1 MNYQQA
7 CQILGISPGTDFRD
21 IKKKYR
27 KLMSALHPDVHISAR
42 SRYHYN
48 VQEINIAYAL
58 LKEASLK
65 DSGATCL
72 SGGHQPGGKKK
83 ASGAAVYSV
92 WDAPVNENAYRER
105 NIYYYE
111 EDREGQVIGD
121 FCIARGKYFWQT
133 EEEFPLFLRSILQCS
148 KELLDEADTAL
159 GRLKSPSKRTLIQAE
174 LSYLLAQQFVHA
186 APLLPAFAAK
196 TEQDPKGRF
205 LYYFPT
211 MLEFNGRALYPGE
224 VLSPGRLK
232 GHRLY
237 LTDGSGNELGYLS
250 FLDDRL
256 YYILIPLFE
265 QRKACVRIQA
275 ADPKASDGS
284 KHKISH
290 RSRAGYQSLHLWLRL
305 KEDASPLPP
314 ENLNLKIS
322 RLLEQYKNAPS

>member
-65 DSGATCL
+65 DSGA
-72 SGGHQPGGKKK
+72 
-83 ASGAAVYSV
+83 AVDSV

-159 GRLKSPSKRTLIQAE
+159 GRLKSPSKRTLIQA
-174 LSYLLAQQFVHA
+174 
-186 APLLPAFAAK
+186 
-196 TEQDPKGRF
+196 
-205 LYYFPT
+205 
-211 MLEFNGRALYPGE
+211 
-224 VLSPGRLK
+224 
-232 GHRLY
+232 
-237 LTDGSGNELGYLS
+237 
-250 FLDDRL
+250 
-256 YYILIPLFE
+256 
-265 QRKACVRIQA
+265 

-284 KHKISH
+284 KHMISH

-314 ENLNLKIS
+314 ENLNLQIS

>member
-65 DSGATCL
+65 DSGA
-72 SGGHQPGGKKK
+72 
-83 ASGAAVYSV
+83 AVDSV

-159 GRLKSPSKRTLIQAE
+159 GRLKSPSKRTLIQAAE
-174 LSYLLAQQFVHA
+174 
-186 APLLPAFAAK
+186 
-196 TEQDPKGRF
+196 
-205 LYYFPT
+205 
-211 MLEFNGRALYPGE
+211 
-224 VLSPGRLK
+224 
-232 GHRLY
+232 
-237 LTDGSGNELGYLS
+237 
-250 FLDDRL
+250 
-256 YYILIPLFE
+256 
-265 QRKACVRIQA
+265 
-275 ADPKASDGS
+275 PKASDGS
-284 KHKISH
+284 KHIISH

-314 ENLNLKIS
+314 ENLNLQIS

>member
-7 CQILGISPGTDFRD
+7 CQILGVSPGTDFRD

-65 DSGATCL
+65 DSGA
-72 SGGHQPGGKKK
+72 
-83 ASGAAVYSV
+83 AVDSV

-159 GRLKSPSKRTLIQAE
+159 GRLKSPSKRTLIQA
-174 LSYLLAQQFVHA
+174 
-186 APLLPAFAAK
+186 
-196 TEQDPKGRF
+196 
-205 LYYFPT
+205 
-211 MLEFNGRALYPGE
+211 
-224 VLSPGRLK
+224 
-232 GHRLY
+232 
-237 LTDGSGNELGYLS
+237 
-250 FLDDRL
+250 
-256 YYILIPLFE
+256 
-265 QRKACVRIQA
+265 

-284 KHKISH
+284 KHMISH

-314 ENLNLKIS
+314 ENLNLQIS

>member
-7 CQILGISPGTDFRD
+7 CQILGVSPGTDFRD

-65 DSGATCL
+65 DSGA
-72 SGGHQPGGKKK
+72 
-83 ASGAAVYSV
+83 AVDSV

-159 GRLKSPSKRTLIQAE
+159 GKLKSPSKRTL
-174 LSYLLAQQFVHA
+174 
-186 APLLPAFAAK
+186 
-196 TEQDPKGRF
+196 
-205 LYYFPT
+205 
-211 MLEFNGRALYPGE
+211 
-224 VLSPGRLK
+224 
-232 GHRLY
+232 
-237 LTDGSGNELGYLS
+237 
-250 FLDDRL
+250 
-256 YYILIPLFE
+256 
-265 QRKACVRIQA
+265 IQA

-284 KHKISH
+284 KHMISH

-305 KEDASPLPP
+305 KEDASSLPP